1 MHQPSRMYTS
11 AFTHVYI
18 SLHTSHTRVQ
28 LVLWKCI
35 YQYSHT
41 VRHFVRIPIHTNCR
55 LARQNTL
62 RCVCVTSLRHSS
74 SPLCDI
80 LAIQNLRLCVTPLRY
95 KSTSFCNIFAIQ
107 SFVLVWHL
115 CDTNLCP
122 YVNFCD
128 TKLCPCAA
136 PLRYR
141 SLSFVCHP
149 CDTNP
154 CPCVT
159 SLRYKSLPLCDSFA
173 VQIFVLSD
181 VFAIQIFVLSDVFA
195 IQIFV
200 LCDVFAIQIF
210 ALVWRLSS
218 VH

>member
-128 TKLCPCAA
+128 TKLCPCVA

-141 SLSFVCHP
+141 SLS
-149 CDTNP
+149 
-154 CPCVT
+154 
-159 SLRYKSLPLCDSFA
+159 LCDSFA
-173 VQIFVLSD
+173 VQIFVLSDVFAIQIFVLSD